1 MVETIIEKID
11 LLISGKFSQLG
22 RELNKQLID
31 TEILPIFLDRSDLDL
46 SKGSAIDSALRKY
59 EFKTMINCAAWTD
72 VDKAETNSQMVRKI
86 NAEAPGLLAKN
97 CKDAGAKFVQIS
109 TDYVFSGTAKVPYL
123 ESDPVNPISEYGKSK
138 AEGERTA
145 EIYGS
150 SATTIIRT
158 SWLYSKWNKNFV
170 KSIIKKLLA
179 SNEDFFVVDDQTG
192 QPTFAGDLAKLLVQ
206 FESNGLQPG
215 IFHFTNRDSCSRFE
229 FAVEIARLINFGEGR
244 IKATNTEFFGSKN
257 LRPKY
262 SVLNSSKLEDLGL
275 EESSDWKTSLSKNIS
290 EIYEQVELELQNN
303 ENN

>member
-1 MVETIIEKID
+1 MVDTVIEKID

-22 RELNKQLID
+22 RELNKQLIG
-31 TEILPIFLDRSDLDL
+31 TEILPIFLGIFDLDL
-46 SKGSAIDSALRKY
+46 SKGSAIDSILRKY

-72 VDKAETNSQMVRKI
+72 VDKAETNSPMVRKI

-109 TDYVFSGTAKVPYL
+109 TDYVFSGTAQVPYL

-138 AEGERTA
+138 AEGERNA
-145 EIYGS
+145 KIYGS
-150 SATTIIRT
+150 STTTIIRT

-170 KSIIKKLLA
+170 KSIIKKLLS

-192 QPTFAGDLAKLLVQ
+192 QPTFAGDLAKQLVQ
-206 FESNGLQPG
+206 FESIGLQPG

-244 IKATNTEFFGSKN
+244 IKATNSEFFGSKN

-275 EESSDWKTSLSKNIS
+275 EESPDWKTSLSKNIS